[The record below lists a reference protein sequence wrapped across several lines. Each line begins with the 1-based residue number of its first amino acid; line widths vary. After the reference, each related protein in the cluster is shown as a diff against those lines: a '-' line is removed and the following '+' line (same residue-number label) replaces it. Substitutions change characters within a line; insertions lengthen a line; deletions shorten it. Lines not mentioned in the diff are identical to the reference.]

1 MNKKA
6 LITGITGQDGS
17 YLAEYLLS
25 LGYEVHGIV
34 RRVASEYNSW
44 RFSRIKHLFPKIFI
58 HSGSIE
64 NYQSLHDIIYD
75 VKPDECYHLAAQS
88 FVANSFDDQH
98 STLSINTFGTHY
110 IISIIKKIKPECKF
124 YFAASSEMFGKVEET
139 PQNEKTKFHPR
150 SIYGISKL
158 AAYEIT
164 RNYREA
170 YNMFACS
177 GIMFNHESP
186 RRGSEFVTRKISI
199 GVAKIKLGLEKK
211 ISLGNINARRDWGYA
226 LDYVEAMHKMLQNDT
241 PDDFVIGTGKTYS
254 VKDFMKLAFE
264 CLDLDYEKYLN
275 LPMREIALSTKAEFM
290 ICKSWFNLSND
301 VLRDQTETM
310 IAIDKLQYYIEKE
323 SLINYSKEISDM
335 IFQLRNKLAE
345 KKIKIAEL
353 YLQLEQQK
361 GAEIYFE
368 SIVNQ
373 FYDTKYLE
381 DALLNVA
388 YIKAGT
394 DKEAAINYLETNR
407 SFFESE
413 DKFKAAISKIEN
425 KQ

>member
-34 RRVASEYNSW
+34 RRVANEYSSW

-110 IISIIKKIKPECKF
+110 LISIIKRVKPECRF

-164 RNYREA
+164 RNFREA

-177 GIMFNHESP
+177 GIIFNHESP

-211 ISLGNINARRDWGYA
+211 ISLGNCGEFTR
-226 LDYVEAMHKMLQNDT
+226 
-241 PDDFVIGTGKTYS
+241 
-254 VKDFMKLAFE
+254 KLYRV
-264 CLDLDYEKYLN
+264 CWSGQLDLEWGGSVEKVLN
-275 LPMREIALSTKAEFM
+275 
-290 ICKSWFNLSND
+290 
-301 VLRDQTETM
+301 
-310 IAIDKLQYYIEKE
+310 
-323 SLINYSKEISDM
+323 
-335 IFQLRNKLAE
+335 
-345 KKIKIAEL
+345 
-353 YLQLEQQK
+353 
-361 GAEIYFE
+361 
-368 SIVNQ
+368 
-373 FYDTKYLE
+373 
-381 DALLNVA
+381 
-388 YIKAGT
+388 
-394 DKEAAINYLETNR
+394 
-407 SFFESE
+407 
-413 DKFKAAISKIEN
+413 
-425 KQ
+425 

>member
-1 MNKKA
+1 MSKKA

-226 LDYVEAMHKMLQNDT
+226 LDYVEVMYKMLQNDT

-264 CLDLDYEKYLN
+264 CLDLDYEKYLSIDES
-275 LPMREIALSTKAEFM
+275 LYRPA
-290 ICKSWFNLSND
+290 D
-301 VLRDQTETM
+301 V
-310 IAIDKLQYYIEKE
+310 E
-323 SLINYSKEISDM
+323 SLISDSSKAKMELDWQNKTSFSKLVNIMVRSDYEY
-335 IFQLRNKLAE
+335 FKKNK
-345 KKIKIAEL
+345 I
-353 YLQLEQQK
+353 
-361 GAEIYFE
+361 
-368 SIVNQ
+368 
-373 FYDTKYLE
+373 
-381 DALLNVA
+381 
-388 YIKAGT
+388 
-394 DKEAAINYLETNR
+394 
-407 SFFESE
+407 
-413 DKFKAAISKIEN
+413 
-425 KQ
+425 